1 MNVKKKNGKRNL
13 IIGIISIIVVVLALF
28 GYFLYTDLKQED
40 ILRKEV
46 STLASK
52 DITKDRYDGS
62 IKTRGDYAV
71 VEKAIKNY
79 LDEYAVTCQSVL
91 KIMEDTTLIN
101 MLSAENYKKD
111 GPDFKASKGYL
122 NDVKTKLNKE
132 LNRLTTMTSSKEI
145 MKNIEDKHLDKYYT
159 DLYKELMLNG
169 IAEKDFEEAK
179 GYLETAS
186 QRVNNLLDVE
196 DKVINLLVSNKNKWK
211 IQNDKIV
218 FDEVNTLNQYN
229 ELIKQVS
236 QK

>member
-13 IIGIISIIVVVLALF
+13 IIGIISIVVVVLALF

-71 VEKAIKNY
+71 VEEAIKNY
-79 LDEYAVTCQSVL
+79 LDEYAITCQSVL
-91 KIMEDTTLIN
+91 KIMEDKTLIN

-111 GPDFKASKGYL
+111 GPDFKTSQKYL
-122 NDVKTKLNKE
+122 NDTKTKLNKE
-132 LNRLTTMTSSKEI
+132 LNRLTTMTSSDEI

-196 DKVINLLVSNKNKWK
+196 DKVINLLVSNKGKWK

>member
-13 IIGIISIIVVVLALF
+13 IIGIISIVVVVLALF

-71 VEKAIKNY
+71 VEEAIKNY

-91 KIMEDTTLIN
+91 NIMEDKTLIN

-111 GPDFKASKGYL
+111 GPDFKTSQKYL
-122 NDVKTKLNKE
+122 NDTKTKLNKE
-132 LNRLTTMTSSKEI
+132 LNRLTTMTSSDEI

-196 DKVINLLVSNKNKWK
+196 DKVINLLVSNKGKWK